1 MEYVHWSDSKQ
12 SIMLSEHS
20 HMAYMPTQMVEMAD
34 DASRSAPPCHL
45 QGFHRLLLLSFA
57 PRWRHSAPS
66 GNHETGAGVAA
77 DGHRAN
83 VPPSTSTHFK
93 NITFTLNHKLNHISI
108 TSTIHSHLNH
118 LNLNSTSII
127 SFIISISH
135 FKIAFTAI
143 LFLRSYVWLLAD

>member
-1 MEYVHWSDSKQ
+1 MVLQGSCPYCYEAAPIFPPVR
-12 SIMLSEHS
+12 ILE
-20 HMAYMPTQMVEMAD
+20 MVEMAD
-34 DASRSAPPCHL
+34 DASGSAPPYHL
-45 QGFHRLLLLSFA
+45 QGFHRLLLLSCF
-57 PRWRHSAPS
+57 PRWPS
-66 GNHETGAGVAA
+66 TACHLGRHETGAVVAA

-83 VPPSTSTHFK
+83 VPPLTSTHFK

-118 LNLNSTSII
+118 LNLKTTSII

-143 LFLRSYVWLLAD
+143 

>member
-1 MEYVHWSDSKQ
+1 
-12 SIMLSEHS
+12 
-20 HMAYMPTQMVEMAD
+20 MAAMVLQGSCPYCYEAAPVFPTVRILQMVEMAD

-45 QGFHRLLLLSFA
+45 QGFHRLRLLSFA

-118 LNLNSTSII
+118 LNHKTTSII
-127 SFIISISH
+127 SFIISISP
-135 FKIAFTAI
+135 FKITFTAI
-143 LFLRSYVWLLAD
+143 LFFTF

>member
-1 MEYVHWSDSKQ
+1 
-12 SIMLSEHS
+12 
-20 HMAYMPTQMVEMAD
+20 MAAMVLQGSCPYCHKAAPMFSPVRILQMVEMAD

-45 QGFHRLLLLSFA
+45 QGFHRLRLLSFA

-118 LNLNSTSII
+118 LNLNSTSIV

-135 FKIAFTAI
+135 FKITFTAI
-143 LFLRSYVWLLAD
+143 LFFTF

>member
-1 MEYVHWSDSKQ
+1 MVLQGSCPYCYEAAPMFPPVR
-12 SIMLSEHS
+12 ILE
-20 HMAYMPTQMVEMAD
+20 MVEMAD
-34 DASRSAPPCHL
+34 DASGSAPPCHL

-135 FKIAFTAI
+135 FKITFTAI
-143 LFLRSYVWLLAD
+143 LFFTF